1 MRTFKAGIGVL
12 ALESGAPI
20 VPARITGSYEAMAK
34 GMWFPRRHKIHVR
47 FGSAI
52 SVKPYLQSDNGD
64 TAELARRVTDEV
76 QKAVEGLS

>member
-1 MRTFKAGIGVL
+1 
-12 ALESGAPI
+12 
-20 VPARITGSYEAMAK
+20 
-34 GMWFPRRHKIHVR
+34 MWFPRRHRIHVR